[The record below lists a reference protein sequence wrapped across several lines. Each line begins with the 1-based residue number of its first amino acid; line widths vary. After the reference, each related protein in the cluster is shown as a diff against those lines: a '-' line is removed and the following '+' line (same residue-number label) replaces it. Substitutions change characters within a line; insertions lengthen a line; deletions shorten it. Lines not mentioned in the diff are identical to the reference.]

1 MDQQIVRSRFNQM
14 DDRDEVNLR
23 ELVQLIWS
31 EKWIIIS
38 LTLLVTIGGTAIGV
52 ALPKEYDALAVISP
66 VSNNSNGK
74 FAGQSSAVGGLASL
88 IGISIG
94 GDTNKAESI
103 AVLQSEALTERYIRE
118 HDLLPV
124 LFPNLWDPVNHRWR
138 VASDRAPTLWKGNK
152 VFTRIRDVV
161 EDKKSGLVTVTIRW
175 TDPTTAARWVNDL
188 IKLTNDYLR
197 EKAIRE
203 SDQHIAYLN
212 QEAAKTDVS
221 QVRAAI
227 YTVLESEIKNVMLAR
242 GPGDYALKVI
252 DPAVPPENKA
262 FPKLSIFMLVGF
274 VAGVFLSTL
283 VVFLRHAWRSAPRLH

>member
-1 MDQQIVRSRFNQM
+1 M

-23 ELVQLIWS
+23 ELLQLLWR

-38 LTLLVTIGGTAIGV
+38 LVLLTTAAATIAGV
-52 ALPKEYDALAVISP
+52 LLPKQYDALAVISP
-66 VSNNSNGK
+66 VSSNAKG
-74 FAGQSSAVGGLASL
+74 AGLGGGQSSAFGGLASL

-124 LFPNLWDPVNHRWR
+124 LFPKLWDSVNRKWLVTDPKR
-138 VASDRAPTLWKGNK
+138 IPTPWQGNN
-152 VFTRIRDVV
+152 VFLRIRTVV
-161 EDKKSGLVTVTIRW
+161 EDKKTGLVTVTIRW
-175 TDPTTAARWVNDL
+175 TDADTAARWVNDL
-188 IKLTNDYLR
+188 VKLTNDYLR

-212 QEAAKTDVS
+212 QEAAKTDVA

-252 DPAVPPENKA
+252 DPAVPPERHSW
-262 FPKLSIFMLVGF
+262 PHLSILMPAGF
-274 VAGVFLSTL
+274 AAGLFLAVLILFVRS
-283 VVFLRHAWRSAPRLH
+283 AWRTAPRPR